1 MITVWPFLSL
11 LRFRRIISCLL
22 GDTLLFK
29 KDKLGKKRGA
39 QSKLAEDR
47 YENEEVENQ
56 SADIVTSD
64 DKSFSQQ
71 QNIIGT
77 ANDLS

>member
-1 MITVWPFLSL
+1 M
-11 LRFRRIISCLL
+11 LRFRCIISCLL

-29 KDKLGKKRGA
+29 KDKSGKKRGA

>member
-1 MITVWPFLSL
+1 M
-11 LRFRRIISCLL
+11 
-22 GDTLLFK
+22 
-29 KDKLGKKRGA
+29 GKKRGA